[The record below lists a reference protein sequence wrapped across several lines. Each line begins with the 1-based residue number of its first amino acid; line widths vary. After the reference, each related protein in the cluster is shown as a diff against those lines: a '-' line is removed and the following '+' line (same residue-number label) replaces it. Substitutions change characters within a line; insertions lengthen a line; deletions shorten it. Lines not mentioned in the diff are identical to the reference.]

1 MKFYFSQIGRLF
13 ELITSG
19 KIRALLLY
27 GPDKGY
33 IEKFVSI

>member
-13 ELITSG
+13 ELIKAG

-33 IEKFVSI
+33 IEKNL